1 MYSLNLLFMML
12 SQTIPEQPLKMIE
25 RYGIMMVVVVALA
38 IGVIYLFKIIMK
50 RYQGQ
55 DDKIGKLQE
64 ILVEMA
70 KQQQKHPLDE
80 KALTKRAEVSTKI
93 NNMLF
98 NMLND
103 YSADRISIYEFH
115 NGGKT
120 LYGLE
125 FNKASC
131 MYEVGKNLENRTKD
145 FQNVPVSTNVLWN
158 TLILTKSPFYVKDSE
173 DLKDIDHGIYFMLK
187 VNNIKSYYANLLMDL
202 SGNPIG
208 IIAIEYINTVKN
220 LTESE
225 LSLFKNKSY
234 TISGMMIKEN

>member
-1 MYSLNLLFMML
+1 MLLTQ
-12 SQTIPEQPLKMIE
+12 SIPEQPLKMIE

-55 DDKIGKLQE
+55 DEKISKLQE
-64 ILVEMA
+64 MLVEMA
-70 KQQQKHPLDE
+70 KQQQKHPIDD
-80 KALTKRAEVSTKI
+80 KYLTKRAEVSAKI
-93 NNMLF
+93 NSMLF
-98 NMLND
+98 NMLNE

-120 LYGLE
+120 LYGLD

-131 MYEVGKNLENRTKD
+131 MYEVGKNLEANRTKD
-145 FQNVPVSTNVLWN
+145 LQNIPISTNVLWN
-158 TLILTKSPFYVKDSE
+158 TLILTKVPFYVKNSE
-173 DLKDIDHGIYFMLK
+173 DLKDLDHGIYFMLK
-187 VNNIKSYYANLLMDL
+187 INNIKSYYANLLMDL

-208 IIAIEYINTVKN
+208 IIAIEYINDLKI

-225 LSLFKNKSY
+225 LNIFKNKSY
-234 TISGMMIKEN
+234 TISGMMIKEI